1 MKENATHAL
10 GFLLVGDEKF
20 PHYKKLID
28 GLCEASKVMTTYFC
42 FVSFQPFGNQGNPK
56 ENDMCI
62 NVVIGVCLLVVALA
76 ILSYICVSILLSTRH
91 DSESFFVLF

>member
-20 PHYKKLID
+20 PHHKKLID

-42 FVSFQPFGNQGNPK
+42 FVFPAFGNQGNLK

-62 NVVIGVCLLVVALA
+62 NLVIGVCLPVVALA
-76 ILSYICVSILLSTRH
+76 ILSYSCVSILLSTRH
-91 DSESFFVLF
+91 DS

>member
-20 PHYKKLID
+20 PHHKKLID

-42 FVSFQPFGNQGNPK
+42 FVFPGFGNQGNLK

-62 NVVIGVCLLVVALA
+62 NLVIGVCLPVVALA
-76 ILSYICVSILLSTRH
+76 ILSYSCLSIL
-91 DSESFFVLF
+91 

>member
-20 PHYKKLID
+20 PHHQKLID

-42 FVSFQPFGNQGNPK
+42 FMSFQPFGNQGNLK

-62 NVVIGVCLLVVALA
+62 NVVIVGVCLRVVALA
-76 ILSYICVSILLSTRH
+76 ILSY
-91 DSESFFVLF
+91 SFNIVINQT

>member
-20 PHYKKLID
+20 PHHKKLID

-62 NVVIGVCLLVVALA
+62 NVVIGVCLRVVALA
-76 ILSYICVSILLSTRH
+76 ILSYICVSILLSIKH
-91 DSESFFVLF
+91 DS

>member
-20 PHYKKLID
+20 PHHKKLID

-42 FVSFQPFGNQGNPK
+42 FMSFQPFGNQGNK
-56 ENDMCI
+56 KIQRETICVLML
-62 NVVIGVCLLVVALA
+62 LLV
-76 ILSYICVSILLSTRH
+76 
-91 DSESFFVLF
+91 FVYGL